1 MVSSAL
7 PRAFLPSSQRL
18 LSSLAGSTSTQTSSI
33 LRHKLG
39 QLPANSLSDE
49 VKKAMSLDNASRS
62 ERVKFQTMSAIKE
75 FERQPGDTGSTPVQI
90 AALTVKID
98 SLASHCAINKK
109 DHHNKRALTSL
120 ITRRRKL
127 MQYLERKDFDSYAE
141 VIKKL
146 GLKALK

>member
-1 MVSSAL
+1 MKIKWGKSGHRLRSILGVYFRPVSNSFCVFLRVLIKLLPAIFLKILLKEPSVLLTVRNLHLRGTTMVSSAL

-62 ERVKFQTMSAIKE
+62 ER
-75 FERQPGDTGSTPVQI
+75 
-90 AALTVKID
+90 
-98 SLASHCAINKK
+98 
-109 DHHNKRALTSL
+109 
-120 ITRRRKL
+120 
-127 MQYLERKDFDSYAE
+127 
-141 VIKKL
+141 
-146 GLKALK
+146 